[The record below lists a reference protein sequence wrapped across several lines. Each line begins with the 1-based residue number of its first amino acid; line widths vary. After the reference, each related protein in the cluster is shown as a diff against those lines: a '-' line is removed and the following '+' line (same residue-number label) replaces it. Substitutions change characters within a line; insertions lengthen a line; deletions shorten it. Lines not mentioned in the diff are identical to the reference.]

1 MRSRIFLALLG
12 ASALALW
19 AQTPPPGSTSAPSPT
34 QRLIQEIAEH
44 SGMMANLEELCD
56 GIGPRLTG
64 SHRLRRAQAW
74 AKRKL
79 EAYGAV
85 NVHEEPYD
93 MGRPWVRGV
102 AQARLLNA
110 NGQSLSIAQM
120 GWTEGTH
127 GVVRGDVVVLDVR
140 TLTEFQAVAPS
151 LAGKVVLVVNRPRP
165 TEDEQQDLLA
175 FRAKLR
181 KAWLDAQIA
190 LTLLI
195 SDKESGLLNMGGGPA
210 IPYQNRTAFISQPH
224 ANLLRRLLTRHITP
238 RVEAELGGTFG
249 PHSGKAHN
257 LVADIRG
264 EETPEEMVIVGAH
277 LDSWDLGTGATDN
290 GTGSVVAMEVLR
302 AMQALRLRP
311 KRTLRVVLFS
321 GEEQGLLGSTAYLAA
336 HTEELNHIQA
346 VLIDDGGSGRITGF
360 PDMEVEAWDAPLT
373 AALAPAKG
381 LGAGDLPW
389 GIMRGSDEEPFFE
402 RGIPAFGPMQDPLDY
417 RTHTHH
423 SEMDSL
429 EHVVQ
434 ADLTQGAQVM
444 AVMAWGL
451 LHGKRLLHQPCKV
464 H

>member
-1 MRSRIFLALLG
+1 MRSCIFLALLG
-12 ASALALW
+12 ASAMALLAQAPPQDL
-19 AQTPPPGSTSAPSPT
+19 TPPSSPT
-34 QRLIQEIAEH
+34 QRLIQEIGEH

-64 SHRLRRAQAW
+64 SQRLRRAQTW

-85 NVHEEPYD
+85 NVHEESYD

-102 AQARLLNA
+102 ARARLVNA

-127 GVVRGDVVVLDVR
+127 GVVRGNVVVLDVR

-151 LAGKVVLVVNRPRP
+151 LAGKVVLVVNRPRA
-165 TEDEQQDLLA
+165 TEEEQKDLLA
-175 FRAKLR
+175 FRTKLR
-181 KAWLDAQIA
+181 KTWRVARIA

-195 SDKESGLLNMGGGPA
+195 SDKEGGLLNMGGGPEN
-210 IPYQNRTAFISQPH
+210 PYQSRTAFISQPH
-224 ANLLRRLLTRHITP
+224 ANLLRRLLAGGITP

-249 PHSGKAHN
+249 PHSVKAYN
-257 LVADIRG
+257 LVADIKG
-264 EETPEEMVIVGAH
+264 QETPEDMVILGAH

-302 AMQALRLRP
+302 ATQALRLRP

-321 GEEQGLLGSTAYLAA
+321 GEEQGLLGSKAYLAA
-336 HTEELNHIQA
+336 HIKELKHIQA
-346 VLIDDGGSGRITGF
+346 VLVDDGGSGRITGF
-360 PDMEVEAWDAPLT
+360 PDMEVEAWDAPLMT
-373 AALAPAKG
+373 ALALAKG
-381 LGAGDLPW
+381 LGAVDLPW
-389 GIMRGSDEEPFFE
+389 GIMRGSDEESFFE
-402 RGIPAFGPMQDPLDY
+402 KGIPAFGPLQDPLDY

-451 LHGKRLLHQPCKV
+451 LHGERLPHQPCKV
-464 H
+464 Q